1 MYYWIYYILFFMV
14 ISFVFRLIGP
24 FILPILAI
32 YLIYTFIKNRQRLK
46 TMKDLHDASK
56 RFKEEWD
63 NTTKSEA
70 YNSSPNDVIDAEYT
84 IKED

>member
-1 MYYWIYYILFFMV
+1 MYYWIYYILLIMV
-14 ISFVFRLIGP
+14 VSFVFRLIGP

-56 RFKEEWD
+56 TFKEEWN
-63 NTTKSEA
+63 NTTQSEA

-84 IKED
+84 IKEN